1 MTWEQLVERSVGG
14 PVSRGAMFGSKG
26 LRTGT
31 KFFAI
36 WWHDQ
41 LVVKPSPD
49 RVRELLAAGEAEPF
63 EPMAGRPMN
72 GWVVVAPDADWA
84 GLVDEARAFVESM
97 QK

>member
-1 MTWEQLVERSVGG
+1 VNWEQLVERSVGG
-14 PVSRGAMFGSKG
+14 PVSRGSMFGSQG

-41 LVVKPSPD
+41 LVVKPSPA
-49 RVRELLAAGEAEPF
+49 RLQELVAAGEAEAF

-72 GWVVVAPDADWA
+72 GWVVVAPSADWA
-84 GLVDEARAFVESM
+84 PLVDEARAYVESQ